1 MTLNEQQLNHIKAW
15 QASGSTQTAYCQKHG
30 LNKKTFSGWFAYH
43 TAMPKPTEPA
53 LMAIEIKPAAALQ
66 PAAAEPLR
74 LRLPNGQSLEL
85 PCTTSPRWLAELLR
99 CLG

>member
-1 MTLNEQQLNHIKAW
+1 MDLNEQQLKHIKAW

-30 LNKKTFSGWFAYH
+30 LNKKTFSGWFAH
-43 TAMPKPTEPA
+43 HAALSKPTEPA
-53 LMAIEIKPAAALQ
+53 LMAIEVKPAVTLQ

-74 LRLPNGQSLEL
+74 LRLSGGQSLEL
-85 PCTTSPRWLAELLR
+85 PSSISPCWLAELLR